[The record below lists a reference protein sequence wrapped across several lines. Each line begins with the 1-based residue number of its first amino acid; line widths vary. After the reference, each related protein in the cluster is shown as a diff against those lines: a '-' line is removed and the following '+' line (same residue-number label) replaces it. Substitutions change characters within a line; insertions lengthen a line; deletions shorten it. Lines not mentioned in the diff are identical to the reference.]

1 MGKEEFIKIGILAV
15 LILLSSFFSATE
27 TAFSSLNPIKLKHR
41 IQNKEHRANKTLA
54 LTYDFE
60 KVLTTILIGNNIV
73 NIAAASLATVLFV
86 QYWGNAGVTISTAV
100 MTTLVLIFGE
110 ITPKSIAKKM
120 PEQFAIAVTPI
131 LVFFIYVLMPLNLIF
146 GLIQKLMN
154 KWFKFKKE
162 PAITEDELLTYVSEV
177 QQEGGINENE
187 GELIRS
193 VIDFD
198 DLKVEDIFTPRVKV
212 IAVNEKDDY
221 KKITHAFKH
230 SGYSRLPVYG
240 TNIDHIVGT
249 INHKDYYN
257 KVLIDKEPLD
267 SIIKPPVF
275 VTEYMRVTNL
285 LEMLKEHKSHM
296 AIVKDEFGGTLGVVT
311 MEDILEEIVGDI
323 WDEHDEIV
331 EQINEIDENN
341 YRVKGTADLED
352 LFELLHI
359 DEDEDELEYS
369 TVNGWVLDE
378 LGRIPVIGD
387 MFEYKNFKITVTS
400 ADTKRVLEV
409 NIEVLPKTKENM
421 EE

>member
-131 LVFFIYVLMPLNLIF
+131 LVFFIYLLMPLNLIF

-352 LFELLHI
+352 VFEQLHI